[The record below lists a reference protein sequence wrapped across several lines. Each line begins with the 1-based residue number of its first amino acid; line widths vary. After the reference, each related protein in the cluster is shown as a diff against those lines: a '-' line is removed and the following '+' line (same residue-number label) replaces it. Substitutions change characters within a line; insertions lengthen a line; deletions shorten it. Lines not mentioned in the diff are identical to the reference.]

1 MVTDYYAMLG
11 VDASADRTTIA
22 AALARNQPVWSS
34 GTRNPKTK
42 HTYQSYLDQIP
53 AIRQALLADPPARV
67 AYDAEVAAARRADRD
82 LNLDAL
88 QKRIRLRAAKG
99 GLTVS
104 DRTLLRE
111 EATRLGLNGS
121 DLDALIEPIAA
132 MPESPEGV
140 RKDVEDTA
148 AEVLDPVMRRQIR
161 MALDPLRKQHL
172 YEALGLS
179 RDTPMREITARADT
193 ERQRWMKKTRVT
205 AEKTAW
211 LEVVTLAQSHLT
223 NAAARTR
230 YDRTLVLED
239 EESFT
244 EAAAFALKGL
254 LSLDPGTSAILLDE
268 AAALGVLPER
278 AERLLSR
285 MCGKLGI
292 ARDSGV
298 FRSIPIPGAGAA
310 LFSSNGSTRLLRCRS
325 CTGLTEFGGVAKTS
339 RPNCRHCDALLQWTC
354 PVCKRSRWV
363 DEPKCVCGFRV
374 EFLEPLVKHF
384 EAAQQAFR
392 NRDYALSLG
401 HLKRVQEYAP
411 KHVGARKGMERVKE
425 KVAAMDKSRAAF
437 EIARAGGRLVE
448 AKSAAETWGNL
459 VDPGMQ
465 EWRNAYT
472 EVTRRLRD
480 AHDLAARARRRERT
494 DPAAARDL
502 YRKSLAIA
510 ADLPHAFEGLK
521 RCPPDPP
528 SELSAAFVDDHVKLR
543 WSPPPPDELGPVS
556 YVILRKG
563 ETAFIH
569 TGDGFRIGESPLPE
583 FEDSGVIP
591 GTSVSYAIVTKRGES
606 ESIGAVTLG
615 PIFVLGEVRGVEV
628 NLRSREV
635 DLTWTPPRGTS
646 EVRVVRKRG
655 GPPSSPI
662 DGQRLEASNNQAHD
676 HGLESDRV
684 YHYGIFAIYRSAEG
698 RATASRGV
706 FVTAQPHT
714 PARPLDSPTIATD
727 HEGRVTVRWI
737 EPRRGIVKIL
747 RTPQPLA
754 HAAGVRLSP
763 VQVASLAGTWLELD
777 GPEQAQDTPAL
788 NGICYYTPLTSW
800 GGSVTVGHAAAHSRV
815 TDPSD
820 LRAGRAGRNVY
831 LKWKWSPHGD
841 QSLVVFKQGS
851 PPTGPDDPEAH
862 LETVN
867 EAGYNQLGRHTLTL
881 PPGDSALWHVA
892 VYALVTVD
900 AQPVTSPGRDSSAR
914 TVVPGPNPEVTLIYQ
929 FRKTRII
936 GRAWTVHMRTEPAG
950 SEVPPTVLVTHPRT
964 VPLSA
969 DDGAIIAS
977 FPAARDGSSFPFPKG
992 INPRRINARVF
1003 PDPRSEPDRL
1013 APIRLRHPESD
1024 TTRV

>member
-11 VDASADRTTIA
+11 VDPSANGATIEE
-22 AALARNQPVWSS
+22 ALARNQPVWSS

-53 AIRQALLADPPARV
+53 AIRQALLADSSSRA
-67 AYDAEVAAARRADRD
+67 AYNAEVAAARRADRE
-82 LNLDAL
+82 LRLDAL

-104 DRTLLRE
+104 DRKLLRE
-111 EATRLGLNGS
+111 EATRLGLDGS
-121 DLDALIEPIAA
+121 DLDSLIEPIPP
-132 MPESPEGV
+132 MPECPDAVPKE
-140 RKDVEDTA
+140 VEDA
-148 AEVLDPVMRRQIR
+148 FAEVLDPVMRRQIR
-161 MALDPLRKQHL
+161 VALDHLRKHHL

-179 RDTPMREITARADT
+179 RDAPMREISARADT
-193 ERQRWMKKTRVT
+193 ERQRWMKKTQVT

-223 NAAARTR
+223 NETARTR
-230 YDRTLVLED
+230 YDRTLILED
-239 EESFT
+239 EESFI

-254 LSLDPGTSAILLDE
+254 PHLDPGTRATLLDE

-278 AERLLSR
+278 AECLLSR
-285 MCGKLGI
+285 ICGTMGI
-292 ARDSGV
+292 ARDSGA
-298 FRSIPIPGAGAA
+298 FRSNPNSAPV
-310 LFSSNGSTRLLRCRS
+310 FSNGPTRHLRCRS
-325 CTGLTEFGGVAKTS
+325 CTGLTEFGVVAETS

-354 PVCKRSRWV
+354 PVCRRSRWV
-363 DEPKCVCGFRV
+363 DEPRCVCGFRV
-374 EFLEPLVKHF
+374 EFLDPLIKHF
-384 EAAQQAFR
+384 EAAQQAYR
-392 NRDYALSLG
+392 NRDYALALG

-411 KHVGARKGMERVKE
+411 KHAGARKGMERVKE

-448 AKSAAETWGNL
+448 AKAAAESWGKL

-465 EWRNAYT
+465 DWRTAYT
-472 EVTRRLRD
+472 EVTRQLRD
-480 AHDLAARARRRERT
+480 AHDLAARARRRERI

-502 YRKSLAIA
+502 YRKCLAIA
-510 ADLPHAFEGLK
+510 ADLSDAREGLK

-528 SELSAAFVDDHVKLR
+528 SELSAEFVDDHVKLR

-563 ETAFIH
+563 ETAFTH
-569 TGDGFRIGESPLPE
+569 TGDGFRIGEASLPE
-583 FEDSGVIP
+583 FDDSGVIP

-606 ESIGAVTLG
+606 ESVGAVTLG
-615 PIFVLGEVRGVEV
+615 PIFVLGEVRGVQV
-628 NLRSREV
+628 KLRSREV

-655 GPPSSPI
+655 APPSSPV

-676 HGLESDRV
+676 QDLESDRV
-684 YHYGIFAIYRSAEG
+684 YHYGIFAIYRSADG

-714 PARPLDSPTIATD
+714 PARPLDPPTIAVD
-727 HEGRVTVRWI
+727 PEGRVTLRWI
-737 EPRRGIVKIL
+737 EPTRGIVKIL

-763 VQVASLAGTWLELD
+763 MQVASLEGYWLELD
-777 GPEQAQDTPAL
+777 GPEQAQDTPVL

-800 GGSVTVGHAAAHSRV
+800 GGAVTVGHAAAHSWV

-831 LKWKWSPHGD
+831 LKWRWSSHGN

-851 PPTGPDDPEAH
+851 PPTGPDDPAAH
-862 LETVN
+862 RETVY
-867 EAGYNQLGRHTLTL
+867 EADYTRLARHALTL
-881 PPGDSALWHVA
+881 PPGDSAPWHVA
-892 VYALVTVD
+892 VYAIVIVN
-900 AQPVTSPGRDSSAR
+900 AQPVTSPGSDPSAR

-929 FRKTRII
+929 FRKRRIT
-936 GRAWTVHMRTEPAG
+936 GRAWTIHMLTEPAG
-950 SEVPPTVLVTHPRT
+950 SEIPPTVLVTHPRT

-969 DDGAIIAS
+969 DDGTIIAS
-977 FPAARDGSSFPFPKG
+977 FPAARDGASFPFPER

-1003 PDPRSEPDRL
+1003 PDPRSEPDRF